1 MKVLHLVGNLLLPKD
16 PEHERAS
23 GAVRV
28 ALELARAQAE
38 AGHQPWV
45 VGIGPKAWA
54 QEWLGVRLIQL
65 KPLPWARMRGLDFR
79 SHLPYVLLCL
89 REGFDVVHGHLYGYM
104 RFLRAGARVV
114 HVHHDPLHGG
124 AGAELPLM
132 ARHSD
137 AFIAVSQFVA
147 RRLEQGLGGVGRVF
161 QVYNAVDT
169 ARFDP
174 ARYARERLELRGR
187 WGVKVGDPVWLY
199 AGAIVPEKGVL
210 HLARAFARLAER
222 LPQVHLVIAGGSA
235 LWRQSFESED
245 PQAGYELEVRRVLA
259 PAEARGQV
267 HWLGVVGGG
276 AMPAIYAACDA
287 VVVPSVWPEPFGL
300 VAAEA
305 LASERPVVASSVGGL
320 VEVVQG
326 GGKLVPPG
334 DEAALEGALRDL
346 SHNPAL
352 RQQLGAHGRRAMLA
366 LSWERAATEVEAV
379 YRACLHP
386 RAAIGRQA

>member
-1 MKVLHLVGNLLLPKD
+1 MKVLHLVGQLLLPKD
-16 PEHERAS
+16 PEGERAS

-28 ALELARAQAE
+28 ALELARVQARS
-38 AGHQPWV
+38 GHRPWV
-45 VGIGPKAWA
+45 VSIGPEAWA
-54 QEWLGVRLIQL
+54 REWLGVRLVQL
-65 KPLPWARMRGLDFR
+65 KPLPWVRWQGLDLR
-79 SHLPYVLLCL
+79 AHLPYVLLCL

-104 RFLRAGARVV
+104 RFLRARARVV
-114 HVHHDPLHGG
+114 HVHHDPLHGAA
-124 AGAELPLM
+124 AGDLATI
-132 ARHSD
+132 ARHCD

-147 RRLEQGLGGVGRVF
+147 RRLEGGLGSAGRVF
-161 QVYNAVDT
+161 EVYNAVDT

-174 ARYARERLELRGR
+174 ARYARERLELRER
-187 WGVKVGDPVWLY
+187 WGVKAGDPVWLY

-222 LPQVHLVIAGGSA
+222 IPQAHLVIAGGSA
-235 LWRQSFESED
+235 LWRQSFERED
-245 PQAGYELEVRRVLA
+245 PQAGYELEVRRSLA
-259 PAEARGQV
+259 AAEARGQV

-276 AMPAIYAACDA
+276 EMPAIYAACDA
-287 VVVPSVWPEPFGL
+287 VVVPSVWLEPFGL

-326 GGKLVPPG
+326 GGRLVPPG

-346 SHNPAL
+346 SQNPAL

-366 LSWERAATEVEAV
+366 LTWEKAAAEVEAV

-386 RAAIGRQA
+386 PAAIGSRA